1 MPLYSS
7 PIFPKIIL
15 LDIRLAIVGG
25 EGGGGCLI
33 VLTKYKIMLLD
44 YLDKCYKIS
53 KEEKEKYFNN
63 IPLICSGHLIRAIE
77 RFTENAVP
85 CCKNQTLRDFC
96 IKIME
101 RMIMTKESGVFD
113 ILERSTAVVLTTKYI
128 SKDYLSH
135 LHIVEKAINNFDLE
149 PHGRETNGRR

>member
-1 MPLYSS
+1 
-7 PIFPKIIL
+7 
-15 LDIRLAIVGG
+15 
-25 EGGGGCLI
+25 
-33 VLTKYKIMLLD
+33 MLLD

-101 RMIMTKESGVFD
+101 RMIMTKESEVFD
-113 ILERSTAVVLTTKYI
+113 RLERSTAVVLTTKFI

-149 PHGRETNGRR
+149 PLDKKLTDEDEIYFHKSDIQDNKSTEEEKLVQQLRFFKN

>member
-25 EGGGGCLI
+25 EGGGG
-33 VLTKYKIMLLD
+33 VFDSFNKIQNYVIRLS
-44 YLDKCYKIS
+44 KCYKIS

>member
-1 MPLYSS
+1 
-7 PIFPKIIL
+7 
-15 LDIRLAIVGG
+15 
-25 EGGGGCLI
+25 
-33 VLTKYKIMLLD
+33 MLLD

-77 RFTENAVP
+77 RFNENAVP

-101 RMIMTKESGVFD
+101 RMIMTKESEVFD
-113 ILERSTAVVLTTKYI
+113 RLERSTAVVLTTKFI

-149 PHGRETNGRR
+149 PLDKKLTDEDEIYFHKSDIQDNKSTEEEKLVQQLRFFKN